1 MKLSEFETRKA
12 TMGGMLAEKGQRLKD
27 KTYLTYLPDRRTF
40 SYGQIDEL
48 TRRIGN
54 GLLELGVPY
63 GGHVAVLMENCPEQV
78 LAQWGICRAGLVT
91 VPINT
96 AAKGQ
101 LLTYF
106 LTHADCVAV
115 IVERD
120 LLDRIA
126 EVAAD
131 VPKLAHV
138 IVADVAR
145 GSASSAG
152 RAAQPD
158 PDGTRRSVD
167 FAALLSAS
175 DAVPAREPSFK
186 DPAILMYTSGTTGP
200 SKANVFCHAQLIY
213 YGLDVATH
221 HEYVPEDIAYVYL
234 PLFHGNA
241 FLGSTMGCFM
251 ADAAIA
257 LAPRFS
263 VTNFWADVRESRATL
278 FNCLSSVVN
287 FLWNQPPSSS
297 DRDHEVRRVHLAPV
311 PGNARAFEERFGVT
325 IMSAYALTDFGQ
337 GTYYNARSRRDK
349 LGSVGL
355 PRLHVELKIFD
366 DEDQEVGPGVPGEIV
381 MRHKLPWCS
390 TLGYYNAPEATLH
403 SRRNLWFHTGDRGVM
418 DADGYVWFTD
428 RLKDAIR
435 RRGENISA
443 YEVEEAIRSHP
454 DVEDVAV
461 YPVRAQTSEDEVAV
475 SVIAKAGARLDPEDL
490 IRHCDR
496 NLAYFM
502 VPRYVSVVSAL
513 PRTIN
518 QKIEKHKLRRSAED
532 DLSALW
538 DRERAGIVVTRKGIT
553 VRS

>member
-1 MKLSEFETRKA
+1 MKLAEFDTRNA
-12 TMGGMLAEKGQRLKD
+12 TMGRMLSEKGRRLGSKVF
-27 KTYLTYLPDRRTF
+27 LTHLPDGRTF
-40 SYGQIDEL
+40 TYGQIDEL

-54 GLLELGVPY
+54 GLLGIGIPF

-78 LAQWGICRAGLVT
+78 LAQWGICRAGMVT
-91 VPINT
+91 VPINIG
-96 AAKGQ
+96 AKGH
-101 LLTYF
+101 LLSYF

-115 IVERD
+115 IVERA
-120 LLDRIA
+120 LLDRIE
-126 EVAAD
+126 EVASL
-131 VPKLAHV
+131 VPKLRHV
-138 IVADVAR
+138 IVAEIPR
-145 GSASSAG
+145 AG
-152 RAAQPD
+152 TPTTHDRSQPRD
-158 PDGTRRSVD
+158 TRFID
-167 FAALLSAS
+167 FNVLLSAP
-175 DAVPAREPSFK
+175 DTVPQQEPSFM
-186 DPAILMYTSGTTGP
+186 DTAILMYTSGTTGP
-200 SKANVFCHAQLIY
+200 SKANIFCHAQLIY

-257 LAPRFS
+257 VATRFS
-263 VTNFWADVRESRATL
+263 TTHFWSDVRKSNATL

-287 FLWNQPPSSS
+287 FLWNQPPSPD
-297 DRDHEVRRVHLAPV
+297 DRNHKVWRVHLAPV
-311 PGNARAFEERFGVT
+311 PGSAREFEERFGVT

-337 GTYYNARSRRDK
+337 GTYYNTKSRRDK
-349 LGSVGL
+349 LGSVGV

-366 DEDQEVGPGVPGEIV
+366 GEDQEVGPGIPGEIV

-390 TLGYYNAPEATLH
+390 TLGYYNAPEATLA
-403 SRRNLWFHTGDRGVM
+403 SRRNLWFHTGDRGVI

-461 YPVRAQTSEDEVAV
+461 YPVKAESSEDEVAV
-475 SVIAKAGARLDPEDL
+475 SVILKPDAKLRPEDL

-502 VPRYVSVVSAL
+502 VPRYVRIVDAF

-518 QKIEKHKLRRSAED
+518 QKIEKHKLRQGAEA
-532 DLSALW
+532 DLHAFW
-538 DRERAGIVVTRKGIT
+538 DREREGIQVTRKGIS
-553 VRS
+553 VRT